1 MKKNTT
7 LYESMVNEL
16 FKMLDEVNSNDT
28 KQSKDK
34 CHEACHHGVCD
45 CEHYH
50 DENED
55 DYEPNFEVLAYT
67 DEDFKDTKKVEDYVD
82 ELSKLVVA
90 FESMPETQQAIVKI
104 IFNNID
110 VVYYINDLIEHAYY
124 VHDVSIMEREE
135 QKRKEESE
143 KKQNASFS
151 SQTKELAAR
160 YVDEVFVKT
169 FNKNGITVPKSQ
181 ISALKTSFT
190 DFANWILKQ

>member
-45 CEHYH
+45 CEHCH

-55 DYEPNFEVLAYT
+55 NYEPNFEVLEYT
-67 DEDFKDTKKVEDYVD
+67 DEDFKDTKKVEDYVN
-82 ELSKLVVA
+82 ELSKLAVA

-104 IFNNID
+104 LFNNTD
-110 VVYYINDLIEHAYY
+110 VVDYINDLIEHAYY
-124 VHDVSIMEREE
+124 VHDVSIMERAE
-135 QKRKEESE
+135 QKRKEEAE
-143 KKQNASFS
+143 KKQNASS
-151 SQTKELAAR
+151 SQIKELVRR
-160 YVDEVFVKT
+160 YIDEEVVKT
-169 FNKNGITVPKSQ
+169 LSIGGITLPKSKRT
-181 ISALKTSFT
+181 ALETSYT